1 MSTQIWTGNQQAR
14 IEPEANGLFAVS
26 MPDADGVWRKVT
38 LSASREAAQESAE
51 FYLGWL
57 KVSGGQGNGKFNSR

>member
-1 MSTQIWTGNQQAR
+1 MSSQIWIGNQQAR
-14 IEPEANGLFAVS
+14 IEPEDNGLFAVS
-26 MPDADGVWRKVT
+26 MPDAGGTWRKVT

-57 KVSGGQGNGKFNSR
+57 RVSGGNNGNHNR